1 MSRYSELKNARSEFL
16 ELTGVPVEEFEKY
29 LPDFTAAYLELYPS
43 ENAYAHSLQHSADL
57 LVHME
62 DKLLLIW
69 LHDKAQQTSL
79 VLGPQFGLSQ
89 SETED
94 WIHHLR
100 PVLKLTFAKLMTP
113 QLSMFCIRFLQAL
126 NTCQAEYLIVGGYAV
141 AFYGY
146 RRPILDLDVFIAT
159 HSQNA
164 QKMVRVLETCGNG
177 VMPHI
182 VDYFQA
188 EQRVIRIGLPPFSMK
203 RSDRGERFLQ
213 FGSTPSQLEILTSI
227 SAVSFEECYP
237 DRVSDLIEGIPV
249 PFIGLT
255 HLRRNKQ
262 AGIRSKDADDL
273 AHLS

>member
-1 MSRYSELKNARSEFL
+1 MSRYIELKNRRSEFL
-16 ELTGVPVEEFEKY
+16 ELTGMPVEEFEKY
-29 LPDFTAAYLELYPS
+29 LPDFTAAYQELYPS
-43 ENAYAHSLQHSADL
+43 EQAHAHL
-57 LVHME
+57 LGYSGRLLMHRE

-79 VLGPQFGLSQ
+79 ALGPQFGLSQ
-89 SETED
+89 SEIED
-94 WIHHLR
+94 WIQHLH
-100 PVLKLTFAKLMTP
+100 PVLKLTLAKLMTP
-113 QLSMFCIRFLQAL
+113 QPSMFSIQFLQAL

-141 AFYGY
+141 AFHGY
-146 RRPILDLDVFIAT
+146 RRPILDLDIFIAT
-159 HSQNA
+159 HFQNA
-164 QKMVRVLETCGNG
+164 QKLLRVLETCGNG
-177 VMPHI
+177 VTSDI

-188 EQRVIRIGLPPFSMK
+188 EQRVIHIGLPPFSMK

-213 FGSTPSQLEILTSI
+213 VGGTPAQLEILTSI

-237 DRVSDLIEGIPV
+237 ARVSGLIEGVPV

-255 HLRRNKQ
+255 DLKRNKQ